1 MRPATEARAEAPVR
15 GDGGDGKDGGAQVT
29 VLPDGVRIQARD
41 AETVLGAALRS
52 GFRYRWGC
60 KRGGCGVCKVRLIL
74 GEVYYERPVAAS
86 VLTDVER
93 AAGICLSCRAVPVT
107 DLVIQLQEGDRLQG
121 ASLRGGNSA
130 GP

>member
-1 MRPATEARAEAPVR
+1 MMPATQAQAEAPVR
-15 GDGGDGKDGGAQVT
+15 EGGGGGGAQVT
-29 VLPDGVRIQARD
+29 VLPNAVRIQTRD
-41 AETVLGAALRS
+41 GETVLGAALRS

-74 GEVYYERPVAAS
+74 GEVYYERPIADS
-86 VLTDVER
+86 VLTDTER
-93 AAGICLSCRAVPVT
+93 AAGICLSCRAVPIT
-107 DLVIQLQEGDRLQG
+107 DIIIQLQEGDRLQG